1 MSVSTH
7 YEHLYFH
14 RLVISIYDLGHNNI
28 DQTIIQQDI
37 YCTTEKSMIVQII
50 SNQKC
55 EDCAISTQKYHKSY
69 RMWTCLIK
77 VTFRHQKH
85 IIKMCTKV
93 TVTPCLYICTNL
105 KIAKSYFS
113 CQFMHRK
120 DKFKQSA
127 VPVQNRF
134 VIY

>member
-1 MSVSTH
+1 
-7 YEHLYFH
+7 
-14 RLVISIYDLGHNNI
+14 
-28 DQTIIQQDI
+28 
-37 YCTTEKSMIVQII
+37 
-50 SNQKC
+50 
-55 EDCAISTQKYHKSY
+55 
-69 RMWTCLIK
+69 MWTCLIK
-77 VTFRHQKH
+77 VTFRHQKD

-120 DKFKQSA
+120 DKFEQSA

-134 VIY
+134 VKYWRSYIHIVPYFLLFIWWRNELLTAELHLLSLFITHSPKIAPTPVISLNILFPVSIKQKTFNG

>member
-1 MSVSTH
+1 
-7 YEHLYFH
+7 
-14 RLVISIYDLGHNNI
+14 
-28 DQTIIQQDI
+28 
-37 YCTTEKSMIVQII
+37 MIAQII
-50 SNQKC
+50 WNQKC

-134 VIY
+134 VIYWRSYIHIVPYFLLFMMEEWVADCWAAFIELIHNTLT